1 MKKTETDERNA
12 STVCVCCGHVPM
24 LWLWWVVMYPEG
36 GRQVRKERADV
47 GTGSVSKGR
56 SNSIPQIQSRTA
68 SLSLVF

>member
-1 MKKTETDERNA
+1 
-12 STVCVCCGHVPM
+12 
-24 LWLWWVVMYPEG
+24 MYPEG